1 MSELPHLSLFSGIG
15 GVDLAAEWAGFQT
28 VGQVERDP
36 YCRKV
41 LQKNFQNT
49 HIWNDI
55 HDLTIDTYRGHCGEQ
70 SPTLLS
76 GGFPCQP
83 FSVAGKQKSTADDRY
98 LWPEMFRVVQ
108 ELRPTWILGENV
120 PGIISLALDD
130 VLSDLEGA
138 GYSCRAFLIP
148 ACGVGALHKRD
159 RCFIL
164 ANSGILAD
172 GETRQTAGTIG
183 KKGKSWYY
191 VSGGSLRCRSEK
203 SNMHISNPNTIRCDM
218 RESEREGVYREE
230 QACHEIDSGSEDVSN
245 PNNERCKE
253 CDSSPITGGSGF
265 HPWAAD
271 PRGMQWET
279 EPAMGRVV
287 DGIPSGVDRLRCLG
301 NAVVPQQV
309 YPILQGIADIER
321 N

>member
-159 RCFIL
+159 RCFIV

-203 SNMHISNPNTIRCDM
+203 SNMHISNPN
-218 RESEREGVYREE
+218 
-230 QACHEIDSGSEDVSN
+230 
-245 PNNERCKE
+245 NERCKE

-271 PRGMQWET
+271 PRGMQWEV
-279 EPAMGRVV
+279 EPAVGRVV
-287 DGIPSGVDRLRCLG
+287 DGIPSGVDRLRALG

-309 YPILQGIADIER
+309 YPILQGIANIE
-321 N
+321 NETSTGGM

>member
-1 MSELPHLSLFSGIG
+1 MNELSHLSLFSGIG
-15 GVDLAAEWAGFQT
+15 GIDLAAEWVGFKSI
-28 VGQVERDP
+28 GQCEMNE
-36 YCRKV
+36 YARKV
-41 LQKNFQNT
+41 LQKNFG
-49 HIWNDI
+49 
-55 HDLTIDTYRGHCGEQ
+55 TIPRWRDVRDVTKESFWRECKTREL
-70 SPTLLS
+70 TLLS

-159 RCFIL
+159 RCFIV

-203 SNMHISNPNTIRCDM
+203 SNMHISNPN
-218 RESEREGVYREE
+218 
-230 QACHEIDSGSEDVSN
+230 
-245 PNNERCKE
+245 NERCKE

-279 EPAMGRVV
+279 EPAVGRVA
-287 DGIPSGVDRLRCLG
+287 DGVPSGVDRLRCLG

-309 YPILQGIADIER
+309 YPILKYIAEIEQQTL
-321 N
+321 